1 LTVFCFVVLFNSV
14 PDTTMNL
21 GWETRL
27 FTQHADFQVMIGYVW
42 YNRTHNK
49 VNNTWYTVFLS
60 TLHCSNITCTFHVLH
75 RKLTLKK
82 GTTMKL
88 VVPCNTLHALLQ
100 FRLTNSKVIL
110 PNLDLAPLYPPA
122 LIASAMAAFSSSV
135 ASVHCT
141 YG

>member
-1 LTVFCFVVLFNSV
+1 MNCICLTVFYFVVLFNSV

-27 FTQHADFQVMIGYVW
+27 FMQQADFQVMIGYVW

-60 TLHCSNITCTFHVLH
+60 TLHCSNITSTFQVLH

-88 VVPCNTLHALLQ
+88 VVPMFPKQL
-100 FRLTNSKVIL
+100 
-110 PNLDLAPLYPPA
+110 PPA
-122 LIASAMAAFSSSV
+122 ASTFKQA
-135 ASVHCT
+135 T
-141 YG
+141 